1 MKKINNRPTLV
12 YTIGGL
18 TISIRGRLQC
28 EKIQNFTK
36 FGEVKS

>member
-12 YTIGGL
+12 YTKRSL
-18 TISIRGRLQC
+18 TISIRWRLQC
-28 EKIQNFTK
+28 EKIQNFTE